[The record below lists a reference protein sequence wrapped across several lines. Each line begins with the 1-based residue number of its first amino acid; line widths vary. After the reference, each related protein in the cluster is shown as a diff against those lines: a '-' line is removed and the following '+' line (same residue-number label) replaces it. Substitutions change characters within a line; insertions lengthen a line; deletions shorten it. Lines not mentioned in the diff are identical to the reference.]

1 VKKKSLV
8 ETVNK
13 RLIIMVAFSLNSE
26 ELKEYQP
33 NRYPFLMIDYVTEV
47 EPGKFANGYKNLT
60 NNEWYFPVH
69 FPGGPNMP
77 GALQLEAMAQ
87 MLTVAVTTQEG
98 LKGKVTHALEH
109 TVRFKKEVLPGEQL
123 IIEAKIIS
131 WRRGIC
137 KGEAKGYTN
146 GEVACE
152 ASMLITI
159 PDILEQFLPK
169 T

>member
-1 VKKKSLV
+1 MKNLQVIEINRKQK
-8 ETVNK
+8 
-13 RLIIMVAFSLNSE
+13 MVPFSLNSE
-26 ELKEYQP
+26 ELKKYQP

-47 EPGKFANGYKNLT
+47 VPGKFANGYKNLT

-109 TVRFKKEVLPGEQL
+109 TVKFKKEVLPGEQL
-123 IIEAKIIS
+123 ILKTEIIS

-137 KGEAKGYTN
+137 KGLAKGYTN
-146 GEVACE
+146 GEIACE
-152 ASMLITI
+152 AKMLITI
-159 PDILEQFLPK
+159 PDILEQYLPK
-169 T
+169 S